1 MTLTNRNTDCQS
13 ASQRERL
20 LALSWIFLVAACG
33 VLMPTPSF
41 ADPGSATATTTLGR
55 MVCNIRTNG
64 LAIYPY
70 VINVVAYIVGVF
82 LITRSF
88 LLLKKHAENP
98 NSSQVVPAAAHM
110 IGGGA
115 LLSFPALLGAIQ
127 QSLFKSVAGGM
138 STACE
143 PGSVMSGAAG
153 LDVMMQN
160 FVRNL
165 YSPTFKLLSI
175 LSIIAGMTY
184 IYQGLMRGTKTGT
197 DPRAAAPK
205 DILANL
211 VFGGILIS
219 MGTVLPDTL
228 QTIFGSQTVS
238 SMTNISIIKWS
249 TLGSTGGNE
258 QADKVVAAVL
268 AFVQIIGGISFLR
281 GWLLM
286 KKTVE
291 AGQPGMPTALTHIIA
306 GAMAIN
312 IDKMLKIL
320 NTTFGVDVIV

>member
-1 MTLTNRNTDCQS
+1 MTLSNRNIDCQS

-20 LALSWIFLVAACG
+20 LAYSWIFLVAACG

-41 ADPGSATATTTLGR
+41 ADPGSASATTTLGR
-55 MVCNIRTNG
+55 LVCNVKTNG
-64 LAIYPY
+64 LAVYPY
-70 VINVVAYIVGVF
+70 VINVVAYIVGAF
-82 LITRSF
+82 LIVRSF
-88 LLLKKHAENP
+88 MLLKKHAEAP
-98 NSSQVVPAAAHM
+98 NSPQAIPAAAHM
-110 IGGGA
+110 LGGGA
-115 LLSFPALLGAIQ
+115 LLSFPTLLRTIQ
-127 QSLFKSVAGGM
+127 ESLFKSSTGGM
-138 STACE
+138 TAACE
-143 PGSVMSGAAG
+143 PGSVTSGAAG

-160 FVRNL
+160 FVRNM
-165 YSPTFKLLSI
+165 YSPTFKLLS
-175 LSIIAGMTY
+175 LLAVVAGMTF
-184 IYQGLMRGTKTGT
+184 IYQGLMRGTKIGT

-205 DILANL
+205 DIIANL

-219 MGTVLPDTL
+219 MGTILPDTL
-228 QTIFGSQTVS
+228 QTLFGSESVS

-249 TLGSTGGNE
+249 TLGSTGSTE